1 MLITVADEENH
12 KTHDL
17 SYTIDNYEEDNEE
30 EENHR
35 DISDSSSDF
44 ISEKYST
51 TTWNNQSQP
60 SILFVVKN
68 VDILQRESISK
79 DNMNNEGGIQH
90 VDTFMEKGIESPNSQ
105 CENNSKKILAEN
117 KIGKNALTYPIFAKS

>member
-17 SYTIDNYEEDNEE
+17 SYTIDNYEE

-35 DISDSSSDF
+35 DISDSSSEF

-51 TTWNNQSQP
+51 TT
-60 SILFVVKN
+60 
-68 VDILQRESISK
+68 
-79 DNMNNEGGIQH
+79 
-90 VDTFMEKGIESPNSQ
+90 
-105 CENNSKKILAEN
+105 
-117 KIGKNALTYPIFAKS
+117 